1 MSRPLAVPEVA
12 QYRKDAHH
20 GEAIM
25 TKTTE
30 ELWQLVHDGL
40 RAFIAK
46 RVNDHDHVDDILQ
59 DVFVR
64 VHRQMDSVND
74 PRRIVSWI
82 YQVTRNAIIDHYRKP
97 GRQREI
103 PAGLSSELE
112 VFNEVSKNLEAVHQ
126 AEGGEARSELSGC
139 IRPMIEQLSQ
149 DYRDALTLVEIDGLT
164 QQAAAKQMGLS
175 LSGMKSRVQRGRRQL
190 KQMLEDCCLIE
201 LDGRGGVADY
211 QPRSNVE
218 NFCVNGEDVARQM
231 KPKVGGNGC
240 PP

>member
-1 MSRPLAVPEVA
+1 MSRPLAAPEPA

-30 ELWQLVHDGL
+30 DLWQLVHDGL

-46 RVNDHDHVDDILQ
+46 RVNEQDHIDDILQ
-59 DVFVR
+59 DVFIR
-64 VHRQMDSVND
+64 VHRQMNTVKD

-112 VFNEVSKNLEAVHQ
+112 VFNEVSKNSEA
-126 AEGGEARSELSGC
+126 ARRDESGESRSELAGC
-139 IRPMIEQLSQ
+139 IRPMIERLSQ

-164 QQAAAKQMGLS
+164 QQAAAKQMNLS

-201 LDGRGGVADY
+201 LDRRHAVVGYEQRSAGCESC
-211 QPRSNVE
+211 QPSS
-218 NFCVNGEDVARQM
+218 
-231 KPKVGGNGC
+231 PKDEK
-240 PP
+240 